1 MKKEKNI
8 DTKTN
13 EEIEI
18 IIKNKKIEEEDK
30 NTNSVYKVENTVK
43 NEINNIE
50 DNTVSD
56 KKFLMHDKKIILL

>member
-8 DTKTN
+8 DKKTN